1 MINIQKLIKESSLSD
16 LELGRLSDIPRET
29 IWKIRTGKVDP
40 RLSTVNKILEV
51 FDNKKD
57 IFS

>member
-29 IWKIRTGKVDP
+29 IWKIRKGKVDP

-51 FDNKKD
+51 FDNKKA
-57 IFS
+57 ST